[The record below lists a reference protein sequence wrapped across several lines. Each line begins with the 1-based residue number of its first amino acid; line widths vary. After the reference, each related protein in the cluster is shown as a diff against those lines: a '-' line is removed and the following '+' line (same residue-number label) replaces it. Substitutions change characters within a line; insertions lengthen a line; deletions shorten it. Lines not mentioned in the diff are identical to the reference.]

1 VANSQVP
8 DTKKTRP
15 ETAATRKGAARA
27 ARILDETLAVMTE
40 QGHHELTLEEIARRV
55 GIAKGNLQYYF
66 PTRGDLLRA
75 AFAQQID
82 RHKDNWLKGLQAPV
96 PDDTERL
103 RRQITFELQ
112 TNRDAPFVT
121 QVTERHALSRRD
133 TLLRNLGNDWLQWV
147 TGRYA
152 DLIASL
158 RPELARTTCL
168 HRAIALYALL
178 VGVYRYTGTEPAV
191 PEAADGLDQALVEIA
206 MAMAM
211 NGG

>member
-1 VANSQVP
+1 VKSLEP
-8 DTKKTRP
+8 ETESPRP
-15 ETAATRKGAARA
+15 EPAATPKGAARA
-27 ARILDETLAVMTE
+27 ARILNETLAVITE
-40 QGHHELTLEEIARRV
+40 HGHRTLTLEEIARRV

-82 RHKDNWLKGLQAPV
+82 HHKNDWLVAVQAPA

-103 RRQITFELQ
+103 RRQIAFELQ
-112 TNRDAPFVT
+112 TNHDTPFVT

-133 TLLRNLGNDWLQWV
+133 PLLRNLGNDWLQWV

-152 DLIASL
+152 DLISSL
-158 RPELARTTCL
+158 RPELTRTACL
-168 HRAIALYALL
+168 HRAIAIYTLL

-191 PEAADGLDQALVEIA
+191 PEAADGLDVALVE
-206 MAMAM
+206 MAMVIALS
-211 NGG
+211 GS